1 MALKLYKKTIDI
13 WITHICLYVISWEL
27 ANVLGTWTSLLPLK
41 WWNRCSQNWAPDI
54 SALSVPP
61 IGKGL
66 HARNGD
72 EAKWQVAVSPGL
84 SYFAEQRN
92 NQPGR
97 CDVRCRLH
105 TERPRHRY
113 LHAAIFTKRG
123 IAAENLW
130 TQKEKDIR
138 RYNWYT
144 HNEMQT
150 IYSDYLNSIW
160 IINMISIHLLACGV
174 RMRTSGVRFNV
185 F

>member
-13 WITHICLYVISWEL
+13 WITNICLYVISWEL
-27 ANVLGTWTSLLPLK
+27 ANVLGTWTSLLSLK
-41 WWNRCSQNWAPDI
+41 WWNRCSQNWAPEI

-105 TERPRHRY
+105 TERPRHRH
-113 LHAAIFTKRG
+113 LHAAIFTSLQKTCGLKKRR
-123 IAAENLW
+123 IYVYTTDIHTMKCKQFRAITW
-130 TQKEKDIR
+130 TAFE
-138 RYNWYT
+138 
-144 HNEMQT
+144 
-150 IYSDYLNSIW
+150 SSIW
-160 IINMISIHLLACGV
+160 LAYIYWRV
-174 RMRTSGVRFNV
+174 V
-185 F
+185 

>member
-41 WWNRCSQNWAPDI
+41 WWNRCSQIWAPEI

-84 SYFAEQRN
+84 TYFAEQRN

-105 TERPRHRY
+105 TERPRHRH

-123 IAAENLW
+123 TAAENLW
-130 TQKEKDIR
+130 TQKEKG
-138 RYNWYT
+138 YT
-144 HNEMQT
+144 SIQL
-150 IYSDYLNSIW
+150 IYTQWNANNLERLLEQHLN
-160 IINMISIHLLACGV
+160 HQYD
-174 RMRTSGVRFNV
+174 
-185 F
+185 

>member
-41 WWNRCSQNWAPDI
+41 WWNRCSQIWAPEI

-84 SYFAEQRN
+84 TYFAVQRN

-105 TERPRHRY
+105 TERPRHRH

-123 IAAENLW
+123 TAAENLW
-130 TQKEKDIR
+130 TQKEKGYTSIHTDIHTMKCKQFR
-138 RYNWYT
+138 AITWT
-144 HNEMQT
+144 AFE
-150 IYSDYLNSIW
+150 SSIW
-160 IINMISIHLLACGV
+160 LAYIYWHV
-174 RMRTSGVRFNV
+174 V
-185 F
+185 